1 MSTVTAPTTPTT
13 PASPVAH
20 RPRLVSSE
28 LLKVTSTKMW
38 LGMLVGVVI
47 FIAIGV
53 VASIFAPEQPDVVR
67 PRLTTPEGMRNL
79 FANAGGA
86 YVFAII
92 IGALGM
98 TQELRHQT
106 FTSTLLAE
114 PHRNR
119 VTGAKMAAYAVVGAF
134 YGLVGV
140 VVGYA
145 LAFAL
150 LPLKDHTAVPG
161 NALWQIAGG
170 AILGSALFAVLGV
183 AIGTL
188 VRNQIAA
195 ILGILVWVL
204 LIEQLVVTFLPS
216 VGKWLPGGALAGV
229 LQTTGANGTTYL
241 PVWGGALVLLG
252 YTALFATVAALTT
265 QRRDVT

>member
-1 MSTVTAPTTPTT
+1 MSTLAAPAPTAPGI
-13 PASPVAH
+13 AH
-20 RPRLVSSE
+20 RPRLISSE
-28 LLKVTSTKMW
+28 ILKVTSTKMW
-38 LGMLVGVVI
+38 LGMLIGVVI
-47 FIAIGV
+47 FVGIGV
-53 VASIFAPEQPDVVR
+53 ASTIFAPQQPGFAA
-67 PRLTTPEGMRNL
+67 PPLTSPEGLRNV

-106 FTSTLLAE
+106 LTSTLLAE
-114 PHRNR
+114 PRRNR
-119 VTGAKMAAYAVVGAF
+119 VMVAKMAAYAVIGAI
-134 YGLVGV
+134 YGLIGV
-140 VVGYA
+140 VFGYA
-145 LAFAL
+145 LALGL
-150 LPLKDHTAVPG
+150 LPLKEHGDLPVDAM
-161 NALWQIAGG
+161 WQIASG

-183 AIGTL
+183 AVGTL

-204 LIEQLVVTFLPS
+204 LIEQLVVAFLPK
-216 VGKWLPGGALAGV
+216 VGKWLPGGALQGV
-229 LQTTGANGTTYL
+229 LQTTGVNNTTYL

-252 YTALFATVAALTT
+252 YTAVFALIASVTT

>member
-1 MSTVTAPTTPTT
+1 MSTLTSPAP
-13 PASPVAH
+13 VEH
-20 RPRLVSSE
+20 RPRLVSAE

-38 LGMLVGVVI
+38 LGMLIGVVI
-47 FIAIGV
+47 FIGIGV
-53 VASIFAPEQPDVVR
+53 ASSIFAPEQPGFAQ

-106 FTSTLLAE
+106 LTSTLLAE
-114 PHRNR
+114 PHRNK
-119 VTGAKMAAYAVVGAF
+119 VTGAKMAAYFGIGAF

-150 LPLKDHTAVPG
+150 LPLKDHTDVPFA
-161 NALWQIAGG
+161 ALWQIAGG
-170 AILGSALFAVLGV
+170 AVLGSALFAVLGV
-183 AIGTL
+183 AVGTL

-204 LIEQLVVTFLPS
+204 LIEQLVVAFLPS

-229 LQTTGANGTTYL
+229 LQTTGVNNTTYL
-241 PVWGGALVLLG
+241 PVWAGALVLVG
-252 YTALFATVAALTT
+252 YTALFAVVAALTT

>member
-1 MSTVTAPTTPTT
+1 MSTATTSAPV
-13 PASPVAH
+13 SVEH

-47 FIAIGV
+47 FIAIGI
-53 VASIFAPEQPDVVR
+53 ASSIFAPEQPGFAQ
-67 PRLTTPEGMRNL
+67 PRLTTPEGIRNL

-86 YVFAII
+86 YLFAII

-106 FTSTLLAE
+106 LTSTLLSE
-114 PHRNR
+114 PHRNK
-119 VTGAKMAAYAVVGAF
+119 VTGAKMAAYFVIGAF
-134 YGLVGV
+134 YGLIGV
-140 VVGYA
+140 IVGYA
-145 LAFAL
+145 MAFAL
-150 LPLKDHTAVPG
+150 LPLKEHADISVT
-161 NALWQIAGG
+161 ALWQIAGG
-170 AILGSALFAVLGV
+170 AILGSGLFAVLGV
-183 AIGTL
+183 AVGTL

-204 LIEQLVVTFLPS
+204 VIEQLVVTFLPKI
-216 VGKWLPGGALAGV
+216 GKWLPGGALAGV

-241 PVWGGALVLLG
+241 PIWGGALVLLG

>member
-1 MSTVTAPTTPTT
+1 MSITTTAAPTATIE
-13 PASPVAH
+13 H
-20 RPRLVSSE
+20 RQRLVAAE

-38 LGMLVGVVI
+38 LGMLAGVVF
-47 FIAIGV
+47 FIAIGI
-53 VASIFAPEQPDVVR
+53 ASSIFAPEQPGFAA
-67 PRLTTPEGMRNL
+67 PRLTTPEGIRNL

-106 FTSTLLAE
+106 LTSTLLAE
-114 PHRNR
+114 PRRNR

-134 YGLVGV
+134 YGLIGV

-150 LPLKDHTAVPG
+150 LPLKEHTDIAFT
-161 NALWQIAGG
+161 ALWQIAGG

-183 AIGTL
+183 AVGTL

-204 LIEQLVVTFLPS
+204 LIEQLVVAFLPS

-229 LQTTGANGTTYL
+229 LQTTGVNGTTYL
-241 PVWGGALVLLG
+241 PVWAGALVLVG
-252 YTALFATVAALTT
+252 YTALFAAIAALTT
-265 QRRDVT
+265 QRRDIT

>member
-1 MSTVTAPTTPTT
+1 MSVQTR
-13 PASPVAH
+13 PASAPPIAAP
-20 RPRLVSSE
+20 RRLVASE

-47 FIAIGV
+47 FIGIGMA
-53 VASIFAPEQPDVVR
+53 ASIFAPQQPGVSV
-67 PRLTTPEGMRNL
+67 PTLETPEGMRNL

-86 YVFAII
+86 YVFAIV

-106 FTSTLLAE
+106 LSSMLLAE
-114 PHRNR
+114 PRRNR
-119 VTGAKMAAYAVVGAF
+119 VMVAKMAAYSVVGAI

-140 VVGYA
+140 VFGYA

-150 LPLKDHTAVPG
+150 LPLKDHADIPTT
-161 NALWQIAGG
+161 ALWQIAGG

-188 VRNQIAA
+188 VRNQIGA

-204 LIEQLVVTFLPS
+204 LIEQLVVAFLPD
-216 VGKWLPGGALAGV
+216 VGKWLPGGALTGV
-229 LQTTGANGTTYL
+229 LQATGINGATYL
-241 PVWGGALVLLG
+241 PIWGGALVLLG
-252 YTALFATVAALTT
+252 YTALFGTLAALTT
-265 QRRDVT
+265 QRRDIT